1 MKQFPNNE
9 ITVDIDCFCTIK
21 TVMVTYQPDHR
32 WRNTENW
39 RNRRFYI

>member
-21 TVMVTYQPDHR
+21 TVMVTYQPDWNSGRH
-32 WRNTENW
+32 TLLLH
-39 RNRRFYI
+39 Y